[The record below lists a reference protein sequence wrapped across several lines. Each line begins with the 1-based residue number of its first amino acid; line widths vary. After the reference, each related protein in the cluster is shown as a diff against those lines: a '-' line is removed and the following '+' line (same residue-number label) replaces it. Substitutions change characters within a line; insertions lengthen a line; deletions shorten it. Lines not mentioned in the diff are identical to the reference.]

1 MPLANLN
8 YWTVSCP
15 SWRPPIT
22 ECFCSVRWPPSWPS
36 WRIIFL
42 TVTSSICVWM
52 VSNQCVPS
60 LMFSCPLGTQL
71 WGFPICGPPFSVLM
85 SVITQIGCPFSFINM
100 CLLLDL
106 SSRNYEVWGSCRA
119 FKEIQWWRLT
129 VFHLSAEHQG
139 RRSGPQL
146 ASCRHRCDLW
156 QRLEPPPGLCE
167 SLLWLERSIASLQL
181 SSDLSFL
188 TSKHL
193 VVGLH
198 D

>member
-1 MPLANLN
+1 MGISNL
-8 YWTVSCP
+8 WST
-15 SWRPPIT
+15 T
-22 ECFCSVRWPPSWPS
+22 F
-36 WRIIFL
+36 
-42 TVTSSICVWM
+42 
-52 VSNQCVPS
+52 
-60 LMFSCPLGTQL
+60 
-71 WGFPICGPPFSVLM
+71 LM

-119 FKEIQWWRLT
+119 FKEIQWRRLT
-129 VFHLSAEHQG
+129 VFHLPAEHQG

-167 SLLWLERSIASLQL
+167 SVLWLERSIASLQL

-188 TSKHL
+188 TSIHPVLYVVHL
-193 VVGLH
+193 GLDCCGSCFFIETFINH
-198 D
+198 LWLFVMYICCIYEL